1 MEYDRIFYYQEIDL
15 VAIYLK
21 KIFHKNIM
29 RIWIYWAAKKED
41 KREGIL
47 MIIKKATENDLQ
59 EILDLQYMA
68 YQSEAKLFNDPDIPP
83 LKQTLPEVYSE
94 YEKGILLKALNE
106 DGKIVGS
113 VRAVCNDDTA
123 YIGKLIVH
131 PDWQRKGIGTRLL
144 LEIEQ
149 LCQRERC
156 ELFTSTR
163 STGNIKLYERLGY
176 VSFKETAVNDELRFV
191 YLEKSC
197 R

>member
-1 MEYDRIFYYQEIDL
+1 
-15 VAIYLK
+15 
-21 KIFHKNIM
+21 
-29 RIWIYWAAKKED
+29 
-41 KREGIL
+41 
-47 MIIKKATENDLQ
+47 MIIKKATGDDLQ

-131 PDWQRKGIGTRLL
+131 PDWQRKGIGTRKTAY
-144 LEIEQ
+144 EICVCDWSSDVCSSD
-149 LCQRERC
+149 L
-156 ELFTSTR
+156 
-163 STGNIKLYERLGY
+163 LYERLGY

>member
-1 MEYDRIFYYQEIDL
+1 
-15 VAIYLK
+15 
-21 KIFHKNIM
+21 
-29 RIWIYWAAKKED
+29 
-41 KREGIL
+41 

-94 YEKGILLKALNE
+94 YEKGILLKSLNE

-131 PDWQRKGIGTRLL
+131 PD
-144 LEIEQ
+144 
-149 LCQRERC
+149 
-156 ELFTSTR
+156 
-163 STGNIKLYERLGY
+163 
-176 VSFKETAVNDELRFV
+176 
-191 YLEKSC
+191 
-197 R
+197 

>member
-1 MEYDRIFYYQEIDL
+1 MEYDRIFYYQEIEL
-15 VAIYLK
+15 VAFCLK
-21 KIFHKNIM
+21 KIFHKIIM
-29 RIWIYWAAKKED
+29 GIWIYWAAKKED

-47 MIIKKATENDLQ
+47 MIIKYL
-59 EILDLQYMA
+59 A

-113 VRAVCNDDTA
+113 VQAVCNDDTA

-191 YLEKSC
+191 YLEK

>member
-1 MEYDRIFYYQEIDL
+1 
-15 VAIYLK
+15 
-21 KIFHKNIM
+21 
-29 RIWIYWAAKKED
+29 
-41 KREGIL
+41 
-47 MIIKKATENDLQ
+47 MIIEKATEDDLQ
-59 EILDLQYMA
+59 EILALQYLA
-68 YQSEAKLFNDPDIPP
+68 YQSEAKLFNNPDIPP
-83 LKQTLPEVYSE
+83 LKQTPPEVYSE

-113 VRAVCNDDTA
+113 VRAFCNHDTA

-149 LCQRERC
+149 LCQRERY

-163 STGNIKLYERLGY
+163 STGNIKLYERIGY
-176 VSFKETAVNDELRFV
+176 VIFKETTVNDELRFV

>member
-15 VAIYLK
+15 VAFYLK

-106 DGKIVGS
+106 DGKIVS
-113 VRAVCNDDTA
+113 
-123 YIGKLIVH
+123 
-131 PDWQRKGIGTRLL
+131 
-144 LEIEQ
+144 
-149 LCQRERC
+149 
-156 ELFTSTR
+156 
-163 STGNIKLYERLGY
+163 
-176 VSFKETAVNDELRFV
+176 
-191 YLEKSC
+191 
-197 R
+197 

>member
-15 VAIYLK
+15 VAFYLK

-94 YEKGILLKALNE
+94 YEK
-106 DGKIVGS
+106 VF
-113 VRAVCNDDTA
+113 
-123 YIGKLIVH
+123 Y
-131 PDWQRKGIGTRLL
+131 
-144 LEIEQ
+144 
-149 LCQRERC
+149 
-156 ELFTSTR
+156 
-163 STGNIKLYERLGY
+163 
-176 VSFKETAVNDELRFV
+176 
-191 YLEKSC
+191 
-197 R
+197 